1 MVARSRTGRAAAPV
15 PTPLARARGCSS
27 TFERGQADHS
37 GEDSSFEPAMRK
49 GAAVGTGPALE
60 RWPSSDPRSPGATLL
75 PAPPR
80 CVGLRTLVLAT
91 VLRQRGL
98 ASGTVGVGSAAG
110 SGRGLAGMV
119 VLRGV

>member
-1 MVARSRTGRAAAPV
+1 MTGCGRLGEARPR
-15 PTPLARARGCSS
+15 RGGSAV
-27 TFERGQADHS
+27 ERGQADHS

-60 RWPSSDPRSPGATLL
+60 RRPSSDPRSPGATLL

-80 CVGLRTLVLAT
+80 RVGLRTLVRVT

-98 ASGTVGVGSAAG
+98 GSGTVGAGSAAG

-119 VLRGV
+119 VLRGI